1 MMNIEDALAQIFP
14 SRVVSG
20 CRPDKGVSFEVLRL
34 PQGTVPQ
41 NCEVLAS
48 CRAKLAR
55 GHACRESYL
64 VKTEDFVIF
73 FRVCP
78 TWPARDPNDLVLG
91 FGYTPVGAAASRAL
105 QALARKNIDALRKQP
120 H

>member
-1 MMNIEDALAQIFP
+1 MNIQDTLAQIFP
-14 SRVVSG
+14 SGVVSG
-20 CRPDKGVSFEVLRL
+20 CRPDKGGSFEVLKL

-55 GHACRESYL
+55 GRARRECYL

-91 FGYTPVGAAASRAL
+91 FRIRTRRRRPVSCASSTCTQEHRGPS
-105 QALARKNIDALRKQP
+105 QAT
-120 H
+120 

>member
-1 MMNIEDALAQIFP
+1 MNIEDALAQIFP

-34 PQGTVPQ
+34 PQGAVPQ

-48 CRAKLAR
+48 CGAQRAR
-55 GHACRESYL
+55 GRERRESYL

-73 FRVCP
+73 FRVGP

-91 FGYTPVGAAASRAL
+91 FGYAPVGAAQSQAL
-105 QALARKNIDALRKQP
+105 KALARKSIDGLRKQP
-120 H
+120 N

>member
-1 MMNIEDALAQIFP
+1 MNIQDTLAQIFP
-14 SRVVSG
+14 SGVVSG
-20 CRPDKGVSFEVLRL
+20 CRPDKGGSFEVLQL

-48 CRAKLAR
+48 CRAKFAR
-55 GHACRESYL
+55 GRARRESYL

-78 TWPARDPNDLVLG
+78 TWPARDRNDLVLG
-91 FGYTPVGAAASRAL
+91 FGYAPVGNAQSHAL
-105 QALARKNIDALRKQP
+105 QALARKSIDALRKQP
-120 H
+120 N

>member
-1 MMNIEDALAQIFP
+1 MMNIEDTLAQIFP
-14 SRVVSG
+14 SGVVNG
-20 CRPDKGVSFEVLRL
+20 CRPDKGGSFKVLKL

-48 CRAKLAR
+48 CRAKLTRGRAR
-55 GHACRESYL
+55 RECYL

-78 TWPARDPNDLVLG
+78 YLAGPRHQL
-91 FGYTPVGAAASRAL
+91 FGPWLRIRTRRRRPVS
-105 QALARKNIDALRKQP
+105 
-120 H
+120 

>member
-1 MMNIEDALAQIFP
+1 MNIQDTLARIFP
-14 SRVVSG
+14 SGVVSG
-20 CRPDKGVSFEVLRL
+20 CRPDKGGSFEVLKL

-55 GHACRESYL
+55 GRARRECYL

-91 FGYTPVGAAASRAL
+91 FGYAPVGAAQSRAL
-105 QALARKNIDALRKQP
+105 QALARKSIDGLRKYAN
-120 H
+120 